1 MMRLVVLIFFAG
13 FVALVAACGVDG
25 EPEQPERKTA
35 RSGITVSG
43 SAAVGVS
50 F

>member
-1 MMRLVVLIFFAG
+1 MRLVILVLFAF

-25 EPEQPERKTA
+25 EPETPEAETQT
-35 RSGITVSG
+35 GITVSG
-43 SAAVGVS
+43 RAAVGVI

>member
-1 MMRLVVLIFFAG
+1 MRFVILVLFAF

-25 EPEQPERKTA
+25 EPEKPEANDTKP
-35 RSGITVSG
+35 GVTVSG
-43 SAAVGVS
+43 SAAVGVI

>member
-1 MMRLVVLIFFAG
+1 MRVVILICFAF

-25 EPEQPERKTA
+25 EPEKPEAEPRT
-35 RSGITVSG
+35 GITVSG
-43 SAAVGVS
+43 RAAVGVI

>member
-1 MMRLVVLIFFAG
+1 MIRIGVFLVMAV

-25 EPEQPERKTA
+25 EPERPESETVET
-35 RSGITVSG
+35 GVTVSG
-43 SAAVGVS
+43 RVAVGVM

>member
-1 MMRLVVLIFFAG
+1 MRVIVLIGFAF

-25 EPEQPERKTA
+25 EPEKPGAERDAPKV
-35 RSGITVSG
+35 TVSG
-43 SAAVGVS
+43 SARVGVI